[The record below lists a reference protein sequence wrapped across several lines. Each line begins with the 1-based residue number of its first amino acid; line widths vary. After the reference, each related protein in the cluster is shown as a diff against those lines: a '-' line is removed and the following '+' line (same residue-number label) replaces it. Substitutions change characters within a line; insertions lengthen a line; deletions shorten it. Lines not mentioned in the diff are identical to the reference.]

1 MNEFENI
8 RPRFVPRITEMRSDL
23 IVHLEHVSFLYVI
36 GRVFQKLG
44 SILELR
50 ITAILVGA
58 VALRGLPD
66 LAESKRR
73 ASIPGKES

>member
-1 MNEFENI
+1 MNEFKNI

-36 GRVFQKLG
+36 RRVFQDLG

-50 ITAILVGA
+50 IATIFVGA
-58 VALRGLPD
+58 VALGGLPD
-66 LAESKRR
+66 FAESQGR
-73 ASIPGKES
+73 ASIPGKEG